1 MLVEYMQDDIEGYYA
16 NCFFLCEAL
25 KRQMG
30 RTMNKYKR
38 EREIET
44 ERKDAQSQRYRLS
57 SWSPKGGEAKKPE
70 FTLRRHRRMFA
81 FATSSK

>member
-1 MLVEYMQDDIEGYYA
+1 MLIAY
-16 NCFFLCEAL
+16 FLCEAL

-38 EREIET
+38 EREREREIET
-44 ERKDAQSQRYRLS
+44 KRKDTQSQRYRLS